1 MAVVEA
7 SGKGGVSKQE
17 MIAARGRI
25 IRDVRRKHGNGL
37 YSGCS
42 GFDQTALI
50 KAFRARLTDNTNPLD
65 PAVRLCGYV
74 LVLTLHVMLQ
84 VCADNENPIMGLE
97 IQMALRSL
105 C

>member
-42 GFDQTALI
+42 GFDQTAFI
-50 KAFRARLTDNTNPLD
+50 KAFRAR
-65 PAVRLCGYV
+65 
-74 LVLTLHVMLQ
+74 
-84 VCADNENPIMGLE
+84 
-97 IQMALRSL
+97 
-105 C
+105 